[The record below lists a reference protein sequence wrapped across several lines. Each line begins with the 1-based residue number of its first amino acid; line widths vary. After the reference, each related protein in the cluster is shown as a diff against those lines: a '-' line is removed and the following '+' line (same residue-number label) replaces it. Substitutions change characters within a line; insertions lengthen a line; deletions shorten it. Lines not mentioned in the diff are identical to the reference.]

1 MLDLVIFTFL
11 FHISGGYE
19 PAPVVWVVAVL
30 VGVWLFVAGPF
41 WFWLVSSH
49 PTLNSFKVTCA
60 SRHTQRPYPCKKKS
74 HGIETDHVS
83 LFFLVSLLH
92 DLHELLAARKL
103 AFPFVGFWFLFGL
116 VVGCLFH
123 F

>member
-1 MLDLVIFTFL
+1 MLDLRIFTFL
-11 FHISGGYE
+11 FHIWGGYE

-60 SRHTQRPYPCKKKS
+60 SRHTQRPYPCKKDLIKR
-74 HGIETDHVS
+74 D
-83 LFFLVSLLH
+83 LVE
-92 DLHELLAARKL
+92 DLPNICNTL
-103 AFPFVGFWFLFGL
+103 AFALANLFAFLSEGVRKFGRK
-116 VVGCLFH
+116 
-123 F
+123 